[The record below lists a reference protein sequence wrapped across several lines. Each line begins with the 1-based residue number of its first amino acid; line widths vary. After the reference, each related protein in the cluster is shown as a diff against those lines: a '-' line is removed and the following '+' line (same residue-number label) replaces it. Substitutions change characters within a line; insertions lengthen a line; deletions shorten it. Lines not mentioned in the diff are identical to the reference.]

1 MGTPHG
7 QYATGLCL
15 RPHSA
20 IRPGLCFPTPIDL
33 HTTSHKMSH
42 AIPPACRQLPSHACI
57 AMHAHIQ
64 RIASHVRY
72 MPWALAR
79 GTAGGGLISVF
90 DRRCL
95 KKLLVEGTCRAPRAG
110 LDPGHKI
117 EPGWK
122 DFCDSSCT
130 SGISVDKYPLI
141 LDNSPNSTQ
150 GGQQNFRV
158 SPAIPRSRAIGA
170 RVGAHRCRP
179 DAFHRHC
186 VEK

>member
-64 RIASHVRY
+64 RIAILMLDICLGPWHAAQRGRSHF
-72 MPWALAR
+72 
-79 GTAGGGLISVF
+79 SF
-90 DRRCL
+90 HDRRCL

-130 SGISVDKYPLI
+130 SDTSGISVDKPL
-141 LDNSPNSTQ
+141 D
-150 GGQQNFRV
+150 
-158 SPAIPRSRAIGA
+158 SRQFSEQYS
-170 RVGAHRCRP
+170 RWTS
-179 DAFHRHC
+179 
-186 VEK
+186 KL